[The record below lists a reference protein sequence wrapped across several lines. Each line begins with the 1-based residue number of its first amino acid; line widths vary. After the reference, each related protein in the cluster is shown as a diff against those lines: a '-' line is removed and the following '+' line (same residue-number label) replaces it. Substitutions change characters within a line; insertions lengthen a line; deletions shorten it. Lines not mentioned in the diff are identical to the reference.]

1 MFAAVGTTA
10 SQRSDVAVVASAEAG
25 YEEWLTRTVDG
36 MPELTE
42 RQQRDLR
49 DLLRP

>member
-1 MFAAVGTTA
+1 MTTATERSDTAAV
-10 SQRSDVAVVASAEAG
+10 VKAVSG
-25 YEEWLTRTVDG
+25 SYEEWLTRTVDA

-42 RQQRDLR
+42 QQQHKLR